1 MEVIPSID
9 IKSGYCVRLY
19 QGDYNQETI
28 YSDDPLKVALS
39 YQSQGAPRIHIVDL
53 DGAAT
58 GKIEHLNIIQ
68 NIVSNLEI
76 PIQIGGGI
84 RDYDSATNLYSIGVD
99 RVVIGTSAI
108 KNPSLISQIHTSHGS
123 DAIVIAIDARDE
135 EVSIDGWTQ
144 GTSVDVM
151 NLALDMKTLGVTRIL
166 YTDISRDGT
175 LTGPNLDMN
184 TKLVSQTGL
193 SILASGGVTKLDDLI
208 ELQTIGVEGAILGR
222 SLYTGDI
229 DLSEAINL
237 VS

>member
-108 KNPSLISQIHTSHGS
+108 KNPSLISQIHTSNGG

-151 NLALDMKTLGVTRIL
+151 NLASDMKTLGVTRIL

>member
-108 KNPSLISQIHTSHGS
+108 KNPSLVDQIYTSHGS

-151 NLALDMKTLGVTRIL
+151 NLASDMKTLGVTRIL

>member
-84 RDYDSATNLYSIGVD
+84 RDYDNATNLYSIGVD

-108 KNPSLISQIHTSHGS
+108 KNPSLISQIHNSHGS

-151 NLALDMKTLGVTRIL
+151 NLASDEHRKRTPWAM
-166 YTDISRDGT
+166 S
-175 LTGPNLDMN
+175 
-184 TKLVSQTGL
+184 
-193 SILASGGVTKLDDLI
+193 SG
-208 ELQTIGVEGAILGR
+208 
-222 SLYTGDI
+222 SP
-229 DLSEAINL
+229 
-237 VS
+237 

>member
-108 KNPSLISQIHTSHGS
+108 KNPSLISQIHTSNGS

-151 NLALDMKTLGVTRIL
+151 NLASDMKTLGVTRIL

-229 DLSEAINL
+229 DLSKAINL